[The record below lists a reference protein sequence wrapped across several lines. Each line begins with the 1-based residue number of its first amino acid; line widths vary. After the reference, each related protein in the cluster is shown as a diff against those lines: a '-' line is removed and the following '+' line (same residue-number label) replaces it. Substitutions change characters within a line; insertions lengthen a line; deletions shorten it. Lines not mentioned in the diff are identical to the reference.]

1 MAESAHTDVTDAE
14 GLRTLAESTAVT
26 EVMHTDMVCL
36 SMDTAIDAVVDLF
49 LEKDLAQ
56 APVVD
61 AAWRPLGMVS
71 KNDLLSILGAAE
83 GQPARAT
90 PLQVREVAV
99 PHVISIHHN
108 ASLSVAA
115 ALMANEGVHALP
127 VVAQGGEVIGVLGTL
142 DVVRWLAQKTGLQA
156 MEG

>member
-1 MAESAHTDVTDAE
+1 MSQDAATDAE
-14 GLRTLAESTAVT
+14 SLRALAESTRVT
-26 EVMHTDMVCL
+26 EVMHKDVVCL
-36 SMDTAIDAVVDLF
+36 SMNTTIDAVIDLF
-49 LEKDLAQ
+49 LDKDLAQ

-71 KNDLLSILGAAE
+71 KNDLLRVLDGPGAGIAVM
-83 GQPARAT
+83 T
-90 PLQVREVAV
+90 VSEVAV

-127 VVAQGGEVIGVLGTL
+127 IVAHGGEVIGVVSTL
-142 DVVRWLAQKTGLQA
+142 DVIRWLAQKTGLHG
-156 MEG
+156 MDDP

>member
-1 MAESAHTDVTDAE
+1 MAEPAANDAE
-14 GLRTLAESTAVT
+14 SLRALAESTAVS

-71 KNDLLSILGAAE
+71 KNDLLEILGSQDTAAP
-83 GQPARAT
+83 GADVL
-90 PLQVREVAV
+90 PLQVRQVAV

-127 VVAQGGEVIGVLGTL
+127 VVAQGGEVIGVVGTL
-142 DVVRWLAQKTGLQA
+142 DVIRWLAQKTGLQG